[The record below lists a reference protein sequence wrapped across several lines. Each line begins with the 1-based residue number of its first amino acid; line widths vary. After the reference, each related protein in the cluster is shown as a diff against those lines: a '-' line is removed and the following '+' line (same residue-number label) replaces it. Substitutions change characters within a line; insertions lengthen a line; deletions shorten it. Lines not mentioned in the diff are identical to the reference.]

1 MFLIKVAKNSNENSK
16 FTIIMIYK
24 VKDMIIFIPN

>member
-16 FTIIMIYK
+16 LTIIMIYK